1 MDVPPPIIE
10 FRASAQSYN
19 TLPCVDQKK
28 NRNKR
33 KEFEIPLEKPFCI
46 RSQVFSR
53 SKFDLIRYL
62 NKTIK
67 IFNKDRT
74 NLLMSIYSGIHPI
87 KALKTRLESIA
98 QEINDQNLLKIDA

>member
-28 NRNKR
+28 R
-33 KEFEIPLEKPFCI
+33 KKEMKGNEIEIPLEKPFCI

-53 SKFDLIRYL
+53 SKFDLIKYL
-62 NKTIK
+62 SKT
-67 IFNKDRT
+67 
-74 NLLMSIYSGIHPI
+74 S
-87 KALKTRLESIA
+87 
-98 QEINDQNLLKIDA
+98 